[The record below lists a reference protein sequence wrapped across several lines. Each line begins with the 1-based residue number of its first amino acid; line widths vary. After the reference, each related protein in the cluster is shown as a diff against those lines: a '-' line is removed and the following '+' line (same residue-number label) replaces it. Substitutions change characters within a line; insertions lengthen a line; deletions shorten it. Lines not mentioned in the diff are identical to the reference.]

1 MYTLKE
7 LAYAS
12 SIIKRVALDHHVS
25 EAQVRADMLEAMN
38 AGRSSTDPAV
48 QAKWRSF
55 HFAGQEPT
63 IEEFILWM
71 SSNIDM

>member
-1 MYTLKE
+1 M
-7 LAYAS
+7 
-12 SIIKRVALDHHVS
+12 S